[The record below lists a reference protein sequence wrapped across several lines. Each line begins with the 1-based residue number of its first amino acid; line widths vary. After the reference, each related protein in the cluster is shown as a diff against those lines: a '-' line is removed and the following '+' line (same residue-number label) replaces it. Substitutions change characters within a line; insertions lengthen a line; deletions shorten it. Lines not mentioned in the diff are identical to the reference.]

1 MKRFSC
7 WVLLGLLVAAPAMAV
22 PSVTVSRT
30 PGTYPAVPFS
40 GEFTLVPNAEL
51 QALTGEGGAFP
62 SFCLEVDESATIGNT
77 YQAVVNDEAIQGGYL
92 RPGELPGPQGGDL
105 LSPETAFLYSEFRAG
120 TLAGY
125 IYTPGAGR
133 ESSAAALQAAIW
145 YLEGEDGY
153 QNLGALSQ
161 KARDFIT
168 LAEGSGW
175 ETIGNVRVLNLWGSP
190 TDKHYYQDMLT
201 MGVPVPS
208 AFLLGGLGTVVIGWL
223 RRRRAL

>member
-1 MKRFSC
+1 MAQTSLPPTPKHHGSGAFIGA
-7 WVLLGLLVAAPAMAV
+7 VVVMLLAMGGLLYWKFGSKESAPPPVIPAAP
-22 PSVTVSRT
+22 SVAKAPVFEEA
-30 PGTYPAVPFS
+30 PPPPPPAEPDA
-40 GEFTLVPNAEL
+40 G
-51 QALTGEGGAFP
+51 
-62 SFCLEVDESATIGNT
+62 
-77 YQAVVNDEAIQGGYL
+77 
-92 RPGELPGPQGGDL
+92 
-105 LSPETAFLYSEFRAG
+105 AG
-120 TLAGY
+120 TLTGY
-125 IYTPGAGR
+125 IYTPGTGR

-201 MGVPVPS
+201 IGVPVPS